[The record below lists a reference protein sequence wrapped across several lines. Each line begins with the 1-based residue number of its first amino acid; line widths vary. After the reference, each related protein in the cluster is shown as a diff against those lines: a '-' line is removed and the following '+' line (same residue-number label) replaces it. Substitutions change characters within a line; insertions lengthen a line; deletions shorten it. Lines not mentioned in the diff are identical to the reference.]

1 MSSKSITWCAA
12 LTAGLSLSLVAYAQD
27 DLTGQQIL
35 RKAEAKHRAKDE
47 RGVVEMVLVSA
58 SNKKSRRTMETF
70 FKQADGEDDHTLLR
84 FLSPPTIRGTAL
96 LTREAT
102 GRADDQWVYLPAFK
116 KAKKIAASGRTNR
129 FAGTDFTF
137 EDLRTEDFS
146 AHTYKRIADQTVK
159 IGKESYDCYVI
170 RAKPK
175 DLDVTGY
182 SKRLIFLEKARLL
195 TVRVKYY
202 DHKKRHQKT
211 MTARGFEKISGL
223 WRFKR
228 SMMEDHL
235 EGSKTLWQFKER
247 KINPGLSESL
257 FTKRN
262 LERGL

>member
-1 MSSKSITWCAA
+1 MSRSLRWCAFRT
-12 LTAGLSLSLVAYAQD
+12 LGLSVGLVGYAQD
-27 DLTGQQIL
+27 EMTGEQIL
-35 RKAEAKHRAKDE
+35 RKSEDKHRAKDE

-58 SNKKSRRTMETF
+58 SNKKSRRTMETY
-70 FKQADGEDDHTLLR
+70 FKQAEGEDDHTLLR

-96 LTREAT
+96 LTREAS

-146 AHTYKRIADQTVK
+146 ANTYERVK
-159 IGKESYDCYVI
+159 DETIEIGKESFRCYVI
-170 RAKPK
+170 RATPK

-182 SKRLIFLEKARLL
+182 SKRLIYMEKERLL
-195 TVRVKYY
+195 TVRVKFF

-211 MTARGFEKISGL
+211 MTNRGFEQVSGL

-247 KINPGLSESL
+247 KINPGLAGSL